1 MSDMGRY
8 LAIYRLTVRNSLI
21 REMSFKLNF
30 LLWMVVEL
38 LWFAGQLAFI
48 EVLYGQV
55 DAIAGWTKWQVVAL
69 VGVHQIISQLFQA
82 FFYMNLANLPELV
95 RSGRLD
101 LMLTLPVDAQ
111 FAIST
116 RQISFDSLVNTL
128 VGTGIVAFA
137 LSKLGIVPGAA
148 QLALAA
154 VTIVFGVSVHYALLL
169 ALSCISFWSV
179 RAQFIHG
186 YFHVFMLG
194 RMPEAVFR
202 GVFRLIFTWII
213 PVIWVSNLP
222 TQILVRPFESPWPGM
237 AALASGTCIV
247 LGLSRALWL
256 FALRRYAS
264 ASS

>member
-1 MSDMGRY
+1 MRRY

-38 LWFAGQLAFI
+38 LWFTGQLAFI
-48 EVLYGQV
+48 EVLYGQT

-69 VGVHQIISQLFQA
+69 VGMHQIVSQIFQG
-82 FFYMNLANLPELV
+82 FFYNNLANIPELV

-111 FAIST
+111 FAVST
-116 RQISFDSLVNTL
+116 RQLSFDSLVNSLVSVGIVIFAMMKLGVVPQVAHVFLCLGTL
-128 VGTGIVAFA
+128 VFG
-137 LSKLGIVPGAA
+137 
-148 QLALAA
+148 LA
-154 VTIVFGVSVHYALLL
+154 VHYAIMLS
-169 ALSCISFWSV
+169 LSCISFWSV
-179 RAQFIHG
+179 KAQFIHG
-186 YFHVFMLG
+186 YFHLFMIG

-202 GVFRLIFTWII
+202 GVFRFIFTWII

-222 TQILVRPFESPWPGM
+222 AQILVRPFESPWPGL
-237 AALASGTCIV
+237 AALSVGTCIV

-256 FALRRYAS
+256 FALRRYGS

>member
-1 MSDMGRY
+1 MSRY
-8 LAIYRLTVRNSLI
+8 FDIYRLVIRNSLI

-82 FFYMNLANLPELV
+82 FFYVNLANIPELV

-111 FAIST
+111 FAVST
-116 RQISFDSLVNTL
+116 RQLSFDSLVNSL
-128 VGTGIVAFA
+128 VGIGIVAFA
-137 LSKLGIVPGAA
+137 MVKLGVVPSVL
-148 QLALAA
+148 QLALCAG
-154 VTIVFGVSVHYALLL
+154 TILFGIAVHYAPLLC
-169 ALSCISFWSV
+169 LSCISFWSI

-186 YFHVFMLG
+186 YFHMFMIG

-202 GVFRLIFTWII
+202 GIFRFIFTWLI
-213 PVIWVSNLP
+213 PVIWVSNAP
-222 TQILVRPFESPWPGM
+222 AQILVRPFESPWPGI
-237 AALASGTCIV
+237 AALCTGTLVV
-247 LGLSRALWL
+247 LGIARFLWL
-256 FALRRYAS
+256 FALKRYGS